1 MVAGIIGEQ
10 NCEISP
16 IRTICVQGVSQML
29 HEDRERAGIGVVCRE
44 SVPDIAF
51 VIECQQHRNPK
62 HLPFSGGT
70 KSFASLTPAKSGEFT
85 AVDPGFVHRNN
96 GLVCLE

>member
-1 MVAGIIGEQ
+1 MFG
-10 NCEISP
+10 
-16 IRTICVQGVSQML
+16 VQGVSQML

-51 VIECQQHRNPK
+51 VIEGQQHRNPE
-62 HLPFSGGT
+62 HLPFGGGAKSFTSYTPT
-70 KSFASLTPAKSGEFT
+70 KSRELT
-85 AVDPGFVHRNN
+85 AVDPGFIHRNN